1 MKKHILLIVTI
12 LLTVNAFAYD
22 FDAWCDTGQKL
33 YYNIT
38 GANTVDVVGCWN
50 PEGELCIPE
59 EVVHDGMTY
68 FVTRIGDEAF
78 SECHG
83 FYGTLTI
90 PETVY
95 WIGYHS
101 FYKCDGFTGDL
112 VIPNSVQYI
121 DGAAFLGCT
130 GFTTLTIGEG
140 LVDVNAYAFAS
151 CFSLKKMYF
160 NAIYCQN
167 FGYHTDDFV
176 TVRIPAF
183 DHLDNLKEIVIGDR
197 VQHIEPYAFEEC
209 GEGGLSSLTIGR
221 DVTEIGEYAFM
232 DTRLDTLTFNA
243 TNYYVAEDDEW
254 WIQYTDDVKVLTIGN
269 DVTTVHKEFE
279 DLIYLRK
286 ITFGKSVTVI
296 ESGAFG
302 EYVRPDTI
310 CMKGEIPPEIKENAL
325 QYFPKNAKV
334 FVPCDALSNYQN
346 APGWNEFTNYETY
359 FSFNLTV
366 KTNNASIGIAEIIKE
381 ADCTDNQ
388 AIVKATAVSNG
399 AFEYWEKDG
408 NIVSYDETFSF
419 ELDDDISLMAVFSYP
434 TDIEEVDCE
443 ELAVYPNPTT
453 GAVFV
458 DLNDIESVEVF
469 NISGQVEICGISI
482 SENHSVVTIGNS
494 GIYFLKIKKNSGEYL
509 IKKMIV
515 K

>member
-1 MKKHILLIVTI
+1 MKKHSLLLITI

-22 FDAWCDTGQKL
+22 FDAWSDTGQKL

-38 GANTVDVVGCWN
+38 STNTVDVVGCWN
-50 PEGELCIPE
+50 PEGELCIPA
-59 EVVHDGMTY
+59 EVVHDDVTY

-78 SECHG
+78 AECHG
-83 FYGTLTI
+83 FYGTLTL

-269 DVTTVHKEFE
+269 DVTTIHKEFE

-286 ITFGKSVTVI
+286 ITFGKSVTII
-296 ESGAFG
+296 EPEAFG

-310 CMKGEIPPEIKENAL
+310 CMKGVMPPEIKENAL
-325 QYFPKNAKV
+325 QYFTKNAKV
-334 FVPCDALSNYQN
+334 FVPCGALSNYQN
-346 APGWNEFTNYETY
+346 ATGWNEFTNYETY
-359 FSFNLTV
+359 FPFNLTV
-366 KTNNASIGIAEIIKE
+366 KTNNPSIGIAEIIKE

-388 AIVKATAVSNG
+388 AIVMATAVSNG

-408 NIVSYDETFSF
+408 DVVSYDETYSF
-419 ELDDDISLMAVFSYP
+419 ELDDDISLTAVFSYLA
-434 TDIEEVDCE
+434 DIEEIDNE

-453 GAVFV
+453 GTVFI
-458 DLNDIESVEVF
+458 DLNDIESVEVY
-469 NISGQVEICGISI
+469 NISGQAEKCDIS
-482 SENHSVVTIGNS
+482 V
-494 GIYFLKIKKNSGEYL
+494 SGEKTSVTFTKPGAYV
-509 IKKMIV
+509 IKIILKNGETMSKMVVV